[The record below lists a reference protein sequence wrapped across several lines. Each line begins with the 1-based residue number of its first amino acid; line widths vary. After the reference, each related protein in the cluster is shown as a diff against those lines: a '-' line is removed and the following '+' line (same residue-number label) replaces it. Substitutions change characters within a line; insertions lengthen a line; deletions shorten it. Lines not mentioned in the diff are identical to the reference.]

1 MALENDTVREGTLDP
16 EKPLHGRRKILTSQ
30 KEITDEN
37 VISVLTEALKTHEKN
52 KQDIRYLYDYVR
64 GLQPILYRIKQERP
78 EINNKIT
85 LNWANATVSFKAAT
99 TVGKAI
105 NYVSQSTDKS
115 LPEKLD
121 KINAFMRAEDK
132 QTKDMG
138 LASWVFTCGVGYR
151 FVGNDKWDKE
161 ELEKTGEAPFELYN
175 PEPLHTFCI
184 YRNDITQKK
193 LGAVHYIVDS
203 DNVPTYT
210 LYTDEWIYTITG
222 ENKSGLEVVYKVKNP
237 IGMIPIV
244 EYCCNIWRMG
254 SFEPALSILDAI
266 NLAESNRLD
275 AVEQFVQALL
285 VIKNFD
291 MQDDDINSLKRRG
304 AIVLPPTQM
313 GQGDPD
319 IRYLN
324 EQLDQTQTQ
333 TLLDDLFQM
342 YLQITGLPS
351 QGNANTSDSSNNGA
365 VIMKNGWWNS
375 EARNL
380 ETESLWKHS
389 DMEVMRVVLKI
400 CEEALDLSIKITD
413 IDPKFGR
420 HGYEDKMTKVQSF
433 TMLIDAGCPP
443 VQAFTISNSV
453 DDPESAALAYEAY
466 QKEKESEMQKQLE
479 QAQAHA
485 DEHSEETIVTEDLN
499 ADASGVSNQSKD
511 NPIEGK
517 DDNK

>member
-1 MALENDTVREGTLDP
+1 MLENYIVREGTLEP
-16 EKPLHGRRKILTSQ
+16 ETPLHGRRKILTSQ
-30 KEITDEN
+30 EEITDEN
-37 VISVLTEALKTHEKN
+37 VISVLTSSLNTHKKN
-52 KQDIRYLYDYVR
+52 REEIQYLYDYVR
-64 GLQPILYRIKQERP
+64 GLQPILHRVKEERP
-78 EINNKIT
+78 EINNKIM
-85 LNWANATVSFKAAT
+85 LNWANATVSFKSAT

-115 LPEKLD
+115 LPKKLD

-151 FVGNDKWDKE
+151 FIGNDKWDKGE
-161 ELEKTGEAPFELYN
+161 ELEQSGEAPFELYN
-175 PEPLHTFCI
+175 PEPLYTFCI

-193 LGAVHYIVDS
+193 LGAVHCVVDS
-203 DNVPTYT
+203 ENTPTYK
-210 LYTDEWIYTITG
+210 LYTDQWIYTISG
-222 ENKSGLEVVYKVKNP
+222 SNDEGLEVVYKVRNL

-254 SFEPALSILDAI
+254 SFEPGLSILNAM

-291 MQDDDINSLKRRG
+291 MQDEDINSLKRRG
-304 AIVLPPTQM
+304 AIILPPTNL

-324 EQLDQTQTQ
+324 EQLDQSQTQ
-333 TLLDDLFQM
+333 TLIDDMFQM

-389 DMEVMRVVLKI
+389 DMEAMRIVLKI
-400 CEEALDLSIKITD
+400 CEEALGLTVKITD

-466 QKEKESEMQKQLE
+466 QKEKEAEMQKQLE
-479 QAQAHA
+479 EAQMNA
-485 DEHSEETIVTEDLN
+485 DKHSEETIVTEDLN
-499 ADASGVSNQSKD
+499 ESASGRDGENPENSKD
-511 NPIEGK
+511 EK
-517 DDNK
+517 

>member
-1 MALENDTVREGTLDP
+1 MAVLGNDIAQVGAIGP
-16 EKPLHGRRKILTSQ
+16 AKPLHGRRKILTSQ
-30 KEITDEN
+30 EAITDDN
-37 VISVLTEALKTHEKN
+37 VVSVLTKAMNTHITNRDEI
-52 KQDIRYLYDYVR
+52 QTLYDYVC
-64 GLQPILYRIKQERP
+64 GLQPILHRIKQERP
-78 EINNKIT
+78 EINNKII

-105 NYVSQSTDKS
+105 NYVSQSTDKD

-121 KINAFMRAEDK
+121 QINAWMRAEDK
-132 QTKDMG
+132 QTKDME

-151 FVGNDKWDKE
+151 FVGNDKWDNTDIAE
-161 ELEKTGEAPFELYN
+161 TGEAPFELYN
-175 PEPLHTFCI
+175 PDPRYTFCI

-193 LGAVHYIVDS
+193 LAAVHYVIDG
-203 DNVPTYT
+203 DGNPTYT
-210 LYTDEWIYTITG
+210 VHTSKWNYTISAIG
-222 ENKSGLEVVYKVKNP
+222 NNGMEIMSKSRNVV
-237 IGMIPIV
+237 GQIPIV

-254 SFEPALSILDAI
+254 AFEPALSILDAI

-291 MQDDDINSLKRRG
+291 MRDDDINSLKRRG

-313 GQGDPD
+313 GMGDPD
-319 IRYLN
+319 IKYLN

-389 DMEVMRVVLKI
+389 DMEAMRIVLKI
-400 CEEALDLSIKITD
+400 CEESQNLSIKITD

-466 QKEKESEMQKQLE
+466 QKEKAAEMEKQLE

-485 DEHSEETIVTEDLN
+485 DEHSEETIVTENLN
-499 ADASGVSNQSKD
+499 DAASG
-511 NPIEGK
+511 EE
-517 DDNK
+517 